1 MSAIELR
8 NITVNIGSK
17 QVLRGIDLNVDKG
30 EFMTF
35 LGPSGCGKTT
45 LLRTIAGLQQANG
58 GTIVLS
64 GKEVANGDTAYHL
77 DSAKRGLNL
86 VFQSYA
92 LWPHM
97 TVFDNV
103 AFGLRI
109 RRHSKSEI
117 RQKVMAALH
126 KVRIGELAERYPG
139 ELSGGQQQRVAIA
152 RAIVTEPELL
162 LLDEPLS
169 NLDARLR
176 VEMRAELKRLHRE
189 LGATIIYVTHDQ
201 QEALTLSSRI
211 AVFFEGKIVQVDRP
225 QALYRRPA
233 TLTIADFFGSGGM
246 EMNHVEGRIGLT
258 GDGSLYLSSPV
269 CSFALDAQMNTDNV
283 TTKETAVTITI
294 KPEHVRLQRHYV
306 PGAIAC
312 QVDTVFPAGSETTVT
327 VWAGGRLLTVR
338 MLGDAEYEMGDNAYI
353 LLSPEHLNLYHGET
367 GELLDGLCPC
377 SVSSTNNDAI
387 HYSNHP
393 NHLLAEGST
402 P

>member
-8 NITVNIGSK
+8 NVTVNIGSK
-17 QVLRGIDLNVDKG
+17 HVLRGIDLDVEQG

-45 LLRTIAGLQQANG
+45 LLRTIAGLQQADG
-58 GTIVLS
+58 GSIVLS
-64 GKEVANGDTAYHL
+64 GREVANGDTAYHL
-77 DSAKRGLNL
+77 DSSKRGLNL

-126 KVRIGELAERYPG
+126 KVRISELEQRYPG

-211 AVFFEGKIVQVDRP
+211 AVFFEGQIVQVDRP

-233 TLTIADFFGSGGM
+233 TLRIADFFGSGGM
-246 EMNHVEGRIGLT
+246 EMNHVEGRISLA
-258 GDGSLYLSSPV
+258 GDGSLYVSSPV
-269 CSFALDAQMNTDNV
+269 CSFALEGQMNTV
-283 TTKETAVTITI
+283 GAQEIAVTMTI
-294 KPEHVRLQRHYV
+294 KPEHIRLQRHFV
-306 PGAIAC
+306 PGAIVC

-327 VWAGGRLLTVR
+327 VLAGGRLLTVR
-338 MLGDAEYEMGDNAYI
+338 MLGDVDYETGDTAYI
-353 LLSPEHLNLYHGET
+353 VFSQEHLNLYHGET
-367 GELLDGLCPC
+367 GELLDQLFL
-377 SVSSTNNDAI
+377 SSATSADEQTIHHSNN
-387 HYSNHP
+387 P
-393 NHLLAEGST
+393 NYLLTEVPT

>member
-8 NITVNIGSK
+8 NVTVNIGSK
-17 QVLRGIDLNVDKG
+17 QVLRGIDLQVEKG

-45 LLRTIAGLQQANG
+45 LLRTIAGLQQTDG

-64 GKEVANGDTAYHL
+64 GREVANGDTAYHL
-77 DSAKRGLNL
+77 DSSKRGLNL

-109 RRHSKSEI
+109 RRQSKSEI
-117 RQKVMAALH
+117 RQKVMAALD
-126 KVRIGELAERYPG
+126 KVRISELEARYPG

-233 TLTIADFFGSGGM
+233 TLRIADFFGSGGM
-246 EMNHVEGRIGLT
+246 EMNHVDGRILLA

-269 CSFALDAQMNTDNV
+269 CCFALEGRLNALPDEGM
-283 TTKETAVTITI
+283 AVTMTI
-294 KPEHVRLQRHYV
+294 KPEHIRLQRHFV

-312 QVDTVFPAGSETTVT
+312 EVDTVFPAGSETTVT
-327 VWAGGRLLTVR
+327 VLAGGRLLTVR
-338 MLGDAEYEMGDNAYI
+338 LLGDADYDRGDTAY
-353 LLSPEHLNLYHGET
+353 LLLREEHLNLYHGDT
-367 GELLDGLCPC
+367 GELLDGVRPASL
-377 SVSSTNNDAI
+377 SVTDHA
-387 HYSNHP
+387 SNP
-393 NHLLAEGST
+393 ISYDQNHLLAEVPT
-402 P
+402 R

>member
-1 MSAIELR
+1 MSTIELR
-8 NITVNIGSK
+8 NVTVRIGSK
-17 QVLRGIDLNVDKG
+17 QVLRGIDLDVQKG

-45 LLRTIAGLQQANG
+45 LLRTIAGLQQASG

-64 GKEVANGDTAYHL
+64 GTEVANGETGYHL
-77 DSAKRGLNL
+77 DPSRRGLNL

-109 RRHSKSEI
+109 RRQHKSELHH
-117 RQKVMAALH
+117 KVMAALD

-211 AVFFEGKIVQVDRP
+211 AVFFEGKIVQVDQP
-225 QALYRRPA
+225 QTLYRRPA
-233 TLTIADFFGSGGM
+233 TLRIADFFGNGGM
-246 EMNHVEGRIGLT
+246 DMNDVEGRVLMA
-258 GDGSLYLSSPV
+258 GDGSLYWSSSV
-269 CSFALDAQMNTDNV
+269 CSFALEGQLSVLPDEGM
-283 TTKETAVTITI
+283 AVTLTI
-294 KPEHVRLQRHYV
+294 KPEHMRLQRHAM

-312 QVDTVFPAGSETTVT
+312 QIDTVFPAGSETTVT
-327 VWAGGRLLTVR
+327 VLVGGRLLTVR
-338 MLGDAEYEMGDNAYI
+338 LLGNADYEPGDAVYM
-353 LLSPEHLNLYHGET
+353 LLSAEQLNLYHGET
-367 GELLDGLCPC
+367 GELLDGLRPVCP
-377 SVSSTNNDAI
+377 TLTAQTGAI
-387 HYSNHP
+387 SHP
-393 NHLLAEGST
+393 HHHLPLFAEVHT
-402 P
+402 Q

>member
-1 MSAIELR
+1 MSAIELQ
-8 NITVNIGSK
+8 NVMVTIGSK
-17 QVLRGIDLNVDKG
+17 QVLRGIDLNVEKG

-45 LLRTIAGLQQANG
+45 LLRTIAGLQRASG

-64 GKEVANGDTAYHL
+64 GNEVANGDTAHHV
-77 DSAKRGLNL
+77 DPSQRGLNL

-109 RRHSKSEI
+109 RRQSKSEI
-117 RQKVMAALH
+117 RQKVTAALD
-126 KVRIGELAERYPG
+126 KVRIGELAARYPG

-152 RAIVTEPELL
+152 RAIVTEPDLL

-201 QEALTLSSRI
+201 QEALTLSTRI
-211 AVFFEGKIVQVDRP
+211 AVFFEGQIVQVDQP

-233 TLTIADFFGSGGM
+233 TLRIADFFGSGGM
-246 EMNHVEGRIGLT
+246 EMNHVEGRILSA
-258 GDGSLYLSSPV
+258 GDGSLYVSSPV
-269 CSFALDAQMNTDNV
+269 YSFALNGKLDSLPN
-283 TTKETAVTITI
+283 EGIAVTMTI
-294 KPEHVRLQRHYV
+294 KPEHMRLQRHFV

-312 QVDTVFPAGSETTVT
+312 QVDTVFPAGAETTVT
-327 VWAGGRLLTVR
+327 VLAGGRLLTVR
-338 MLGDAEYEMGDNAYI
+338 LLGDADYNSGDMAYL
-353 LLSPEHLNLYHGET
+353 LLSEEHLNVYHGET
-367 GELLDGLCPC
+367 GALLHGLTPK
-377 SVSSTNNDAI
+377 VAVSTNPA
-387 HYSNHP
+387 HATHAQAHP
-393 NHLLAEGST
+393 LHLLAEVRN
-402 P
+402 